1 MREFDKSV
9 AYSCKD
15 CGTHIAIE
23 SDIESR
29 CYQVGQGAFN
39 EKKRGFLFKTATN
52 LELGATKT
60 ENFTTGSYKIA
71 WVTCVKCKQSI
82 GWKYLSA
89 DDQNNNAKVNKF
101 CLARYSLHSPQER
114 NKS

>member
-1 MREFDKSV
+1 M

-29 CYQVGQGAFN
+29 CYQVGQGSFA
-39 EKKRGFLFKTATN
+39 EKKRGYLFKTAAN
-52 LELGATKT
+52 LKLGATKT

-71 WVTCVKCKQSI
+71 WVSCVKCQQSM

-89 DDQNNNAKVNKF
+89 DNPNNTAKVNKF
-101 CLARYSLHSPQER
+101 CLARYSLQSPQER
-114 NKS
+114 KESQSS